1 MSEIRMQWDGFRLF
15 PPERSWAVALK
26 VIAPPIRWFSD
37 VRIWGAERVPASG
50 PVVLA
55 ANHQSF
61 YDIFVLGAVMK
72 RPIYYMAKQELF
84 DNAALR
90 RFLPHTGAFPVR
102 RGEADRG
109 AIESARE
116 VLARGGIL
124 GIFIDG
130 TRHHGDG
137 LGEVR
142 DGAAMIAGMT
152 GAPIV
157 PVWINGTDKIA
168 DAPRSPVSV
177 TYGRPLSVEGR
188 GSKVYKAASAEIG
201 AYLRQL
207 ESFAVSAD
215 RAGRP
220 KDAVP
225 PEWTSKE
232 TSA

>member
-1 MSEIRMQWDGFRLF
+1 MTETRMGWDGFRVF
-15 PPERSWAVALK
+15 TPERSWALALK
-26 VIAPPIRWFSD
+26 LVAPPIRRFSD

-50 PVVLA
+50 PVILA

-72 RPIYYMAKQELF
+72 RPIHYMAKQELF
-84 DNAALR
+84 DNAALA

-109 AIESARE
+109 AIDSARE

-142 DGAAMIAGMT
+142 AGAAMIADT
-152 GAPIV
+152 
-157 PVWINGTDKIA
+157 
-168 DAPRSPVSV
+168 PRAPVSI
-177 TYGRPLSVEGR
+177 TYGRPMTVDGR
-188 GSKVYKAASAEIG
+188 GSKVYKAASEEIG

>member
-1 MSEIRMQWDGFRLF
+1 MSETRMAWDGFRVF
-15 PPERSWAVALK
+15 TPERSWALALRL
-26 VIAPPIRWFSD
+26 VAPPIRHFSD
-37 VRIWGAERVPASG
+37 VRIWGRERIPRSG
-50 PVVLA
+50 PVILA

-61 YDIFVLGAVMK
+61 YDIFVLGAVMQ

-84 DNAALR
+84 DNAALA

-102 RGEADRG
+102 RGEADRS
-109 AIESARE
+109 AIDAARE
-116 VLARGGIL
+116 VLARGDLL
-124 GIFIDG
+124 GIFVDG

-142 DGAAMIAGMT
+142 AGAAMIAGIT

-157 PVWINGTDKIA
+157 PVWINGTDRIA
-168 DAPRSPVSV
+168 DTPRAPISV
-177 TYGRPLSVEGR
+177 TYGRPMTVEGR
-188 GSKVYKAASAEIG
+188 GSKAYRAASDDLG

-207 ESFAVSAD
+207 ESFAESAD

-225 PEWTSKE
+225 PEWASKE